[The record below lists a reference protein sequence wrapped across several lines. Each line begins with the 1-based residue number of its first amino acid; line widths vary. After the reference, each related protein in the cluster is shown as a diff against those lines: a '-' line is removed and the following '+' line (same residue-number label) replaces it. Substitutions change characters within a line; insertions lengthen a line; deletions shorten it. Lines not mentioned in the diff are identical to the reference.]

1 MKEIFKKMDEFG
13 VNRTPFFFIID
24 FEIEKPLIYSLD
36 ELPCEIQYT
45 FNGPLDNKADL
56 GKKLELSKSPVEQK
70 VFAKSFQSCL
80 DEINYGNSFLL
91 NLTFPS
97 KVKMN
102 FSLEEIYAAA
112 SAKYMVFKED
122 DFVSFSPETFVTI
135 KENAIY
141 SYPMK
146 GTIDASIPDAS
157 AKILANKKE
166 EAEHYTIVDLIR
178 NDLSS
183 VSEKVSVT
191 KFRYLDEIRTHD
203 KRLLQVSS
211 EIKGDLTED
220 WHDHIG
226 TMFHRL
232 LPAGSISGAPKKKT
246 LEIIQENELD
256 KRGYYTGIAGRYD
269 GQTLES
275 CVLIRFIEH
284 KDEEFYFRSGG
295 GITYKSNEQEEYEE
309 LIQKIY
315 VPVF

>member
-13 VNRTPFFFIID
+13 ANRTPFFFIID
-24 FEIEKPLIYSLD
+24 FEIEKPLIYPLE

-45 FNGPLDNKADL
+45 FNGPLNNRADL
-56 GKKLELSKSPVEQK
+56 GKALILDKKPVDRDTF
-70 VFAKSFQSCL
+70 VRSFESCL
-80 DEINYGNSFLL
+80 AEINYGNSFLL

-97 KVKMN
+97 EIEMN

-135 KENAIY
+135 KDNAIY

-146 GTIDASIPDAS
+146 GTIDASVPDAK

-183 VSEKVSVT
+183 VSEKITVT
-191 KFRYLDEIRTHD
+191 KFRYVDEIRTHD

-211 EIKGDLTED
+211 EIKGDLSDD
-220 WHDHIG
+220 WHAHIG
-226 TMFHRL
+226 TMFNRL

-246 LEIIQENELD
+246 IEIIQENELD

-269 GQTLES
+269 GQGLES
-275 CVLIRFIEH
+275 CVLIRFIEQ
-284 KDEEFYFRSGG
+284 KDDQFYFRSGG
-295 GITYKSNEQEEYEE
+295 GITYKSKAIEEYEE